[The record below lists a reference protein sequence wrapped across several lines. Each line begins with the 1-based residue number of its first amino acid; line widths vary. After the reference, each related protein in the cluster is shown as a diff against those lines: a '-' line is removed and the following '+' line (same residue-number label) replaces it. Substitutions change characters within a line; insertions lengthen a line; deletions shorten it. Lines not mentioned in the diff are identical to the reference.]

1 MKQLLAF
8 YEMADSDNIVVDC
21 FDLKKCEALSIK
33 TEDGDYYIA
42 VDPMKLKSVAG
53 EKYKLAHELGH
64 CETGS
69 FYTRVCLYEIRE
81 RLEWKA
87 EKWAIKKLAP
97 KMDLYTLYR
106 CGYTEPWEIAEQMNL
121 PEDFIRKAMAYY
133 HEQELAG

>member
-1 MKQLLAF
+1 MEKLREL
-8 YEMADSDNIVVDC
+8 YRMANDDNIEIYC
-21 FDLKKCEALSIK
+21 FKMNAAESMTITNDNQN
-33 TEDGDYYIA
+33 YYIA
-42 VDPMKLKSVAG
+42 IDPMKLKSVAD

-69 FYTRVCLYEIRE
+69 LYSRNCLYEIRE

-87 EKWAIKKLAP
+87 EKWAIKELAP